1 MGSPLSPAIANFF
14 MEYLEKT
21 ALESA
26 PLKPSHW
33 FRYVDDTFVIWPH
46 GSETL
51 PDFLN
56 HLNSIHPDIQFTL
69 ELESEGTLPFLD
81 VLITRHPDGKLT
93 HAVYRKPTHTDRYL
107 HALSNHHPAQKRAV
121 ISTLVHRSKTLS
133 GPDTLASELKH
144 LAHALS
150 ANGYH
155 HKLFREALHPKTPTP
170 PQDKP
175 HHDNPSGRIL
185 LPFIPG
191 TTDRIGKILRKANIN
206 TIYTPTTKISQLLR
220 NPKDPLDP
228 KRTPTPP
235 QDKPHHDNPSG
246 RILLPFIPGTT
257 DRIGKILRKANINT
271 IYTPTTK
278 ISQLLRNPKD
288 PLDPKRFPG
297 IYSIPCQC
305 TKVYIGMTQRPIATR
320 ITEHERHLRLGHTDQ
335 SAVAEHSIQCDH
347 NILFNQTQV
356 KARISQPRLLP
367 FREAIEIAKTPNNF
381 NRDQGHPINPIWLP
395 LLLPPTQT
403 S

>member
-1 MGSPLSPAIANFF
+1 

-33 FRYVDDTFVIWPH
+33 FR
-46 GSETL
+46 
-51 PDFLN
+51 
-56 HLNSIHPDIQFTL
+56 
-69 ELESEGTLPFLD
+69 
-81 VLITRHPDGKLT
+81 
-93 HAVYRKPTHTDRYL
+93 DRYL

-206 TIYTPTTKISQLLR
+206 T
-220 NPKDPLDP
+220 
-228 KRTPTPP
+228 
-235 QDKPHHDNPSG
+235 
-246 RILLPFIPGTT
+246 F
-257 DRIGKILRKANINT
+257 
-271 IYTPTTK
+271 YTPTTK